1 MTKKYDN
8 IVTKITYIAAA
19 IVILLI
25 VFFLFVKPYF
35 TFKSYENKMEKA
47 AERYFD
53 VNQDKL
59 PTGNRTATVTLKQL
73 QNQKYIDEDF
83 YVPLSKKVCDLEE
96 SWVKLK
102 TDGSDYKKYVYLSCG
117 YMESK
122 VDHEGPEIN
131 LKGEKEMTVTRFT
144 KFTDPG
150 INSVIDKTDGKI
162 SIDKVKIDN
171 SVDTQKTGKYKIVYT
186 AYDSLQNKSTIERK
200 VTVIDTITSITKR
213 ESKIGYYTSNT
224 PNNYIYFNNSLYRII
239 GIDGDNVR
247 IVSDIPVGFINYAG
261 LDKYIEKYYNS
272 LSNKSK
278 KLLVDNKYCNDT
290 LSKNNLDTT
299 ECSAYTDPRKVFIPS
314 VMDVNK
320 TKGRESSYI
329 TGNVAIW
336 LGNKL
341 DNDYAYVN
349 KIEFI
354 DADNDIK
361 SISINNNMGFKPVVT
376 IKGNSLISEGNGT
389 ADNPYRLD
397 GDLYPAKTGT
407 TVNKRYGGEY
417 ITIDNKLWRIIE
429 QQEDG
434 TTKVILET
442 MLSSDNSIAYFNNIG
457 SIEKYV
463 YNPKKVNTYAY
474 FINNKATEY
483 ISMKNF
489 VSNKVLVPI
498 YKKDILYGKEVS
510 TKEYKVKLAAPNVY
524 DLYSVSNS
532 YTRDYL
538 FANEIKGNVVAVLL
552 EDGTLADMRYNY
564 LDKYYVRPVAF
575 LKAEIKIVSGKG
587 IYDNPYVIK

>member
-1 MTKKYDN
+1 MVKKYDN

-19 IVILLI
+19 LVIVLI

-35 TFKSYENKMEKA
+35 TFKSYESKMEKA
-47 AERYFD
+47 ADRYFD

-83 YVPLSKKVCDLEE
+83 YVPLSKKVCDLED

-122 VDHEGPEIN
+122 IDHEGPEIN
-131 LKGEKEMTVTRFT
+131 LKGEKEMTVTRYTDFA
-144 KFTDPG
+144 DPG
-150 INSVIDKTDGKI
+150 INSVIDKTDGKM
-162 SIDKVKIDN
+162 SIDKVKVDN
-171 SVDTQKTGKYKIVYT
+171 TVNTQKTGKYKVVYT
-186 AYDSLQNKSTIERK
+186 VYDSLQNKTTIERK

-213 ESKIGYYTSNT
+213 ETKIGYYTSNIT
-224 PNNYIYFNNSLYRII
+224 NNYIYFNNSLFRII
-239 GIDGDNVR
+239 GIDGENVR
-247 IVSDIPVGFINYAG
+247 IVSDNPVGYINYAG

-278 KLLVDNKYCNDT
+278 KLLVDNKYCSDT
-290 LSKNNLDTT
+290 LSNKNIDTT
-299 ECSAYTDPRKVFIPS
+299 ECSTYTKPRKVFIPS
-314 VMDVNK
+314 VADINK
-320 TKGRESSYI
+320 TRSRESSYI
-329 TGNVAIW
+329 SNNTPIW
-336 LGNKL
+336 LANKL
-341 DNDYAYVN
+341 NNDYAYIN
-349 KIEFI
+349 KISFL
-354 DADNDIK
+354 NSNNGIK
-361 SISINNNMGFKPVVT
+361 SISVNNNMGFEPVVT

-389 ADNPYRLD
+389 EGNPYRLD
-397 GDLYPAKTGT
+397 DDLRPAKSGT
-407 TVNKRYGGEY
+407 NVNKRYGGEY
-417 ITIDNKLWRIIE
+417 ITIDDNLWRIVE

-442 MLSSDNSIAYFNNIG
+442 ILSSDSSTAYFNNVG
-457 SIEKYV
+457 SMEKYV
-463 YNPKKVNTYAY
+463 YNPKKINTYAY

-489 VSNKVLVPI
+489 VSNKVEVPI

-510 TKEYKVKLAAPNVY
+510 TKEIKVKLTAPNIY

-532 YTRDYL
+532 DAREYL
-538 FANEIKGNVVAVLL
+538 FANEIQDGEIAVLL
-552 EDGTLADMRYNY
+552 EDGTIGDMRYNY

-575 LKAEIKIVSGKG
+575 LKEGIKIVNGKG
-587 IYDNPYVIK
+587 TDDDPYIIK

>member
-25 VFFLFVKPYF
+25 VFFLFVKPYY

-247 IVSDIPVGFINYAG
+247 IVSDIPEGFINYAG
-261 LDKYIEKYYNS
+261 LDKYIEKYYKS

-278 KLLVDNKYCNDT
+278 KLLVENKYCNDT
-290 LSKNNLDTT
+290 LSKKNLDTT
-299 ECSAYTDPRKVFIPS
+299 ECSTYTDPRKVFIPS
-314 VMDVNK
+314 VMDINK
-320 TKGRESSYI
+320 TKGRENSYI
-329 TGNVAIW
+329 TSNVAIW

-341 DNDYAYVN
+341 DNDYAYVCKKSFLDVKGN
-349 KIEFI
+349 VR
-354 DADNDIK
+354 ASSIK
-361 SISINNNMGFKPVVT
+361 YNFGFKPMVT
-376 IKGNSLISEGNGT
+376 IKGNSLISHGNGT
-389 ADNPYRLD
+389 ANDPYRLD
-397 GDLYPAKTGT
+397 DDLAPAKAGT
-407 TVNKRYGGEY
+407 LINERYGGEY
-417 ITIDNKLWRIIE
+417 VTIDGKVWRIIE
-429 QQEDG
+429 PQEDK
-434 TTKVILET
+434 TTKVISEEILF
-442 MLSSDNSIAYFNNIG
+442 SDNSEAYFNNIG

-474 FINNKATEY
+474 LINNKATEY
-483 ISMKNF
+483 ISMRNF
-489 VSNKVLVPI
+489 VSNKIVVPI
-498 YKKDILYGKEVS
+498 YKKDVLFGKEVS
-510 TKEYKVKLAAPNVY
+510 SKEYKVKLAAPNIY
-524 DLYSVSNS
+524 DLYSAPSS
-532 YTRDYL
+532 SISEYL
-538 FANEIKGNVVAVLL
+538 FAVQTQNDRIPVML
-552 EDGTLADMRYNY
+552 EDGMIIDRTYYSKDQ
-564 LDKYYVRPVAF
+564 YYVRPIAF
-575 LKAEIKIVSGKG
+575 LKEGSKVVSGKG
-587 IYDNPYVIK
+587 TYDNPYIIK